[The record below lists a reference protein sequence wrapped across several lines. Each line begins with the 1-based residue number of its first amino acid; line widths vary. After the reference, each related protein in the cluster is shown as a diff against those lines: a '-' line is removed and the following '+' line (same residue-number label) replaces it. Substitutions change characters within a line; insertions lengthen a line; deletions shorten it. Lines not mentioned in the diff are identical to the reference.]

1 MVKKKDM
8 NISEAGRVPKRGV
21 IVNSHGLNLLPKKG
35 VLGHDFFARGNGKLN
50 KFDRELQAETKKKP
64 KQQNRLISSFGFYEL
79 TENLSVFCNHLLKHQ
94 YLLPVQNCLVTPKG
108 LEPPTNRTGICH
120 SIQLNYGANQGAKIT
135 ILPY

>member
-50 KFDRELQAETKKKP
+50 KFDRELQAETKDYREKLM
-64 KQQNRLISSFGFYEL
+64 N
-79 TENLSVFCNHLLKHQ
+79 
-94 YLLPVQNCLVTPKG
+94 TPFWF
-108 LEPPTNRTGICH
+108 L
-120 SIQLNYGANQGAKIT
+120 
-135 ILPY
+135 